1 MEKNSNKINS
11 NSTNK
16 YSDQSPAEGIKNN
29 YYVKNSVIIRSR
41 YSKPDKTNKKMREK
55 KIKKK
60 KMRKKKILIIFF
72 IKNILILLKKL

>member
-41 YSKPDKTNKKMREK
+41 YSKPDKTNKNMREK
-55 KIKKK
+55 KYA
-60 KMRKKKILIIFF
+60 M
-72 IKNILILLKKL
+72 N